1 MLNRLSPPRRP
12 ELCFLS
18 KGSSLPFPWDYVL
31 EEGGGKRGTLM
42 WSRPRGPGATGLL
55 SLSSQAPAEMLLGRQ
70 PGIPGF
76 RAPSQVACGLL
87 EIPLR
92 HCRFV
97 GALDF
102 LKEQLR
108 KRKKLSFSNFSPPPP
123 GAFQGNVCQ
132 VPPAPSHPP
141 APTRSCHTPR
151 APLRSGSRAPPAY
164 LLPPPLQLVPLT
176 LRPAQGI
183 LAGAGSLALIPHSR
197 WFPPRSFVQALVTL
211 CR

>member
-1 MLNRLSPPRRP
+1 
-12 ELCFLS
+12 
-18 KGSSLPFPWDYVL
+18 
-31 EEGGGKRGTLM
+31 M

-55 SLSSQAPAEMLLGRQ
+55 SLSSQAPAEMLLGWQ

-76 RAPSQVACGLL
+76 RAPSLVACGLL
-87 EIPLR
+87 EIPLWP
-92 HCRFV
+92 CRFV

-108 KRKKLSFSNFSPPPP
+108 KRKKLSFSNCSPPPP

-132 VPPAPSHPP
+132 VPPVPSHPL

-151 APLRSGSRAPPAY
+151 AALRKQGPARR
-164 LLPPPLQLVPLT
+164 PLT
-176 LRPAQGI
+176 SSPATCPLDPRPAQGI

-211 CR
+211 GH